1 MLGFYLSI
9 LETNEDKD
17 RFEKLYRMFKQDMY
31 AIAYSI
37 LNNKEDAEDAV
48 HQAFI
53 AIANNFEKVNKIP
66 SQEIKSYVVII
77 SKNTALNFYKKNK
90 RIASHRI
97 ELNDNIA
104 VDDIDFLEQYE
115 YDQLVKVISELPE
128 IYKDVI
134 FLRYLEG
141 FTSKEI
147 AGMLSITSESV
158 WKRLERAKK
167 LLKEALEKDDTYA
180 KQ

>member
-1 MLGFYLSI
+1 MLSFYLSI

-48 HQAFI
+48 HQAFVTI
-53 AIANNFEKVNKIP
+53 ADNFEKVNIIP
-66 SQEIKSYVVII
+66 RQEIKAYIVII
-77 SKNTALNFYKKNK
+77 IRNISIDIYRGNK
-90 RIASHRI
+90 RIAERTTTIDDKIS
-97 ELNDNIA
+97 
-104 VDDIDFLEQYE
+104 VDIDMLEQYD
-115 YDQLVKVISELPE
+115 YQLLLKSISELPE
-128 IYKDVI
+128 IYKDVM
-134 FLRYLEG
+134 FLRYLEE
-141 FTSKEI
+141 FTPKEI
-147 AGMLSITSESV
+147 ADMLNITVSTV

-167 LLKEALEKDDTYA
+167 MLKENLERDDTYA